1 MEYPSPHSP
10 IKSVI
15 DKLYFLVGTKSS
27 PLTFTLE
34 TLLFPL
40 TSVNIPSESV
50 ITVLFKEVF
59 TSKVIPETCR
69 NPPKALGY
77 FETLNSN
84 ASKRICPS
92 TSLT

>member
-1 MEYPSPHSP
+1 MEYPSSP
-10 IKSVI
+10 SPVKSVI
-15 DKLYFLVGTKSS
+15 DKLYFLVGTKSF

-40 TSVNIPSESV
+40 TSLNIQSESV

-59 TSKVIPETCR
+59 TSKIIPENCG

-77 FETLNSN
+77 FETINSN